1 MYCPNCGE
9 KYKWFETTCPDCEVA
24 LVAERPGGPPEP
36 EATLESIFETTD
48 SAMLPLAT
56 IALEQQGIEYAV
68 RGGGTLDALRL
79 PPDGLDLA
87 KSDATHAIVVRKEDA
102 ARARELLA
110 DLASAQAAG
119 RAGTGAEQPATAS
132 GRADPS
138 PPAVVDLHTGQSL
151 GELTPQQAQFLVDAL
166 EEESPDEARYYIDA
180 ATIDMLEGAGAEP
193 SLIALLKRAL
203 GPKPGIEIRF

>member
-9 KYKWFETTCPDCEVA
+9 QYKWFETTCPKCDVD
-24 LVAERPGGPPEP
+24 LVESRPGAPPDP
-36 EATLESIFETTD
+36 DATLESVFETQD
-48 SAMLPLAT
+48 SAALPLAT
-56 IALEQQGIEYAV
+56 VTLEQQGIEYAV

-87 KSDATHAIVVRKEDA
+87 KSDATHQIVVRKEDA

-110 DLASAQAAG
+110 DLETAQAGGPA
-119 RAGTGAEQPATAS
+119 AIAAAPPAAES
-132 GRADPS
+132 GDAS
-138 PPAVVDLHTGQSL
+138 PPSVVDLHTGQSL
-151 GELTPQQAQFLVDAL
+151 GELTPEQAQFLVDAL

-203 GPKPGIEIRF
+203 GPKQGIEIRF

>member
-1 MYCPNCGE
+1 MYCPNCGRE
-9 KYKWFETTCPDCEVA
+9 YKWFETTCPDCEVE
-24 LVAERPGGPPEP
+24 LVAERPGGPPAP
-36 EATLESIFETTD
+36 EAILESVFETTD
-48 SAMLPLAT
+48 AAALPLAT

-102 ARARELLA
+102 VRARDLLA
-110 DLASAQAAG
+110 DLASAQAG
-119 RAGTGAEQPATAS
+119 RAGTGAAQPATVPES
-132 GRADPS
+132 GDAS
-138 PPAVVDLHTGQSL
+138 PPSVIDLHTGQSL
-151 GELTPQQAQFLVDAL
+151 GELTPEQAQFLVEAL

-203 GPKPGIEIRF
+203 GPKQGIEIRF